1 MKKKLGLVL
10 LSSIVVPALYQGRR
24 FYVYN
29 KMINRYNREHSF

>member
-10 LSSIVVPALYQGRR
+10 LTSIVVPTIYQGRR

-29 KMINRYNREHSF
+29 KMVNKYRKDHSF